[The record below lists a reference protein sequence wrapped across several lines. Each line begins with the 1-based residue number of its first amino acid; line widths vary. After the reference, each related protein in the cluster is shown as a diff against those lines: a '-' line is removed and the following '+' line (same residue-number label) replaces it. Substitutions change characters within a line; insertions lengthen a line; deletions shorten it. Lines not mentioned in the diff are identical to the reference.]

1 MNQSTISVPT
11 ISSPQADS
19 PSRHEGFNVT
29 TPSDK
34 SPGKTSDSK
43 GLLNR
48 SNSFSRF
55 LGRSDSK
62 KSRAAAAAAAAA
74 NASTSTSSSTTNA
87 PQDSHPL
94 LPPSPRTV
102 QKVRKKKKKDI
113 CFTCADRL
121 SFLQRT
127 SFEGGIMSMEK
138 VKQVRKDKKKR
149 V

>member
-74 NASTSTSSSTTNA
+74 AANASTSTSSSTTNA

-102 QKVRKKKKKDI
+102 QKVRKKKDI
-113 CFTCADRL
+113 CFTRVDHP

-138 VKQVRKDKKKR
+138 VKQVRKHKKKR